1 MARLSLGAEFAGYV
15 IVDVIGRGG
24 MGVIYR
30 ASQLRPERPVA
41 LKVVAPELAADVDF
55 RARFL
60 REAQIA
66 ASIEHPHVVP
76 VLGVGEEDGLLFIAM
91 RLIPGRDLAAV
102 IGADGRL
109 EPERAAR
116 IVDQV
121 ADALDT
127 AHEQGLVHRD
137 VKPANVLVESRRRG
151 EHAYLTDFG
160 LTKSMALSGGL
171 TSTGVVVGTTN
182 YMPPEQWQGGRLDA
196 RVDVYSLG
204 CVLFEALTGR
214 VPYEREGQAA
224 RMYAHLTEP
233 PPKVSSLVPAAAA
246 FDDVIVRAL
255 AKDPADR
262 YPSAGDL
269 GYAAVAAADSRP
281 VTRPERSIAVGD
293 AAPRSEQA
301 ETQLEATRAEEQTP
315 TVVQPKTRAA
325 GSGFSTPTRR
335 PTRVTATRRAAE
347 RSEARS
353 SNALA
358 LIILGIVA
366 LAGIAAAALAAGG
379 AFSHSTS
386 RSTTQTTLASQPQ
399 AKTTRPAGTHTTTV
413 VKTVVVQQ
421 SAPLSTAPVSVPA
434 SASAQV
440 TATGGWPAGTSAW
453 TVVLKSASTQAA
465 AQQAASTASAAGV
478 SETGVL
484 MSTDHSSLRRG
495 YWVAFSGVLTH
506 DEAVARTTQAHAA
519 GFSDAYVRYV
529 SAS

>member
-1 MARLSLGAEFAGYV
+1 
-15 IVDVIGRGG
+15 
-24 MGVIYR
+24 
-30 ASQLRPERPVA
+30 
-41 LKVVAPELAADVDF
+41 
-55 RARFL
+55 
-60 REAQIA
+60 
-66 ASIEHPHVVP
+66 
-76 VLGVGEEDGLLFIAM
+76 
-91 RLIPGRDLAAV
+91 
-102 IGADGRL
+102 
-109 EPERAAR
+109 
-116 IVDQV
+116 
-121 ADALDT
+121 
-127 AHEQGLVHRD
+127 
-137 VKPANVLVESRRRG
+137 
-151 EHAYLTDFG
+151 
-160 LTKSMALSGGL
+160 MALSGGL

-204 CVLFEALTGR
+204 CVLFETLTGR
-214 VPYEREGQAA
+214 VPYERDGQAA

-233 PPKVSSLVPAAAA
+233 PPMVSSLAPGAAA

-269 GYAAVAAADSRP
+269 GYAAVAAAESRP

-293 AAPRSEQA
+293 AAPKREDAAA
-301 ETQLEATRAEEQTP
+301 ELEATTAAEHTP
-315 TVVQPKTRAA
+315 TVVQPKTIAA
-325 GSGFSTPTRR
+325 EPGFNTP
-335 PTRVTATRRAAE
+335 ATRRQTSVTTTRRASE
-347 RSEARS
+347 RSATRS

-386 RSTTQTTLASQPQ
+386 STAVQTTAASQPQ
-399 AKTTRPAGTHTTTV
+399 ASTTRPASPTTTTV

-421 SAPLSTAPVSVPA
+421 SAPPTTAPVTVPA

-453 TVVLKSASTQAA
+453 TVVLKSASTQADA
-465 AQQAASTASAAGV
+465 EQAASSASAAGV

-484 MSTDHSSLRRG
+484 LSADHRSLRPG

-506 DEAVARTTQAHAA
+506 DEAGGRATAAHAA

-529 SAS
+529 SAN

>member
-1 MARLSLGAEFAGYV
+1 MGLSSGADFAGYV
-15 IVDVIGRGG
+15 IEDVIGRGG

-30 ASQLRPERPVA
+30 ASELHPQRPVA

-60 REAQIA
+60 HEAQIA

-76 VLGVGEEDGLLFIAM
+76 VLRVGEEDGLLFIAM

-102 IGADGRL
+102 ISDDGRL

-116 IVDQV
+116 IVDQI

-160 LTKSMALSGGL
+160 LTKSMMLTGGL

-182 YMPPEQWQGGRLDA
+182 YMPPEQWKGGRLDA

-204 CVLFEALTGR
+204 CVLFETLTGR

-224 RMYAHLTEP
+224 RMYAHLTAP
-233 PPKVSSLVPAAAA
+233 PPKVSSLVPAAAR
-246 FDDVIVRAL
+246 FDDIIVRAL

-269 GYAAVAAADSRP
+269 GYAAAAAAESRP
-281 VTRPERSIAVGD
+281 VTRPERSIAIGD
-293 AAPRSEQA
+293 AAPMSEQA
-301 ETQLEATRAEEQTP
+301 AGQLDATKREEHTP
-315 TVVQPKTRAA
+315 TLAQPKNTAKELE
-325 GSGFSTPTRR
+325 FSTPARQ
-335 PTRVTATRRAAE
+335 PTRATATRRAAE
-347 RSEARS
+347 RPEARS

-358 LIILGIVA
+358 LIIMGIVA
-366 LAGIAAAALAAGG
+366 IAGIAAAALAAGG
-379 AFSHSTS
+379 AFSRSTPS
-386 RSTTQTTLASQPQ
+386 ATTQTALTSRPKANTKQ
-399 AKTTRPAGTHTTTV
+399 PAGTHTTTV
-413 VKTVVVQQ
+413 VKTVVVQR
-421 SAPLSTAPVSVPA
+421 SAPPSTAPVTVPA

-440 TATGGWPAGTSAW
+440 TNTGGWPAGTSAW
-453 TVVLKSASTQAA
+453 TVVLKSASTQAT
-465 AQQAASTASAAGV
+465 AQQTASNASAAGV
-478 SETGVL
+478 SGTGVL
-484 MSTDHSSLRRG
+484 LSTDHSSLRPG

-506 DEAVARTTQAHAA
+506 DEALARATEAHAA